1 MKKLNRLSARTV
13 ATLTKPGR
21 HADGGNLY
29 LVVDKGGAK
38 RWVFLF
44 HLHNH
49 QHEAGLG
56 SLNSVPL
63 AKAREISAD
72 FRGYLAAGL
81 NPIIERRNHR
91 PVRHKTFGQMAQDFL
106 TAHEAGWSNTKHKQ
120 QWRTTLETYAAPLWD
135 LPVDQVDTTAILAI
149 LKPLWSTIPGRVRQ
163 PTPAPARQWMAP
175 PRSHSALPKVFR
187 GHLGKLMHVTS
198 FSQADLSCVNKG
210 TWSCSRGSQRDFTG

>member
-120 QWRTTLETYAAPLWD
+120 QWRTTLETYAAPLW
-135 LPVDQVDTTAILAI
+135 IYRSI
-149 LKPLWSTIPGRVRQ
+149 RWIP
-163 PTPAPARQWMAP
+163 P
-175 PRSHSALPKVFR
+175 PSWLSLNRSGAQFR
-187 GHLGKLMHVTS
+187 GARSRPRLRRGNGWRRRAHIRRSRRSLGGIWENLCTLRA
-198 FSQADLSCVNKG
+198 FLRLTCRA
-210 TWSCSRGSQRDFTG
+210 